1 MYYHNERLFKY
12 TKFNSNPEKD
22 MARILMEHGEIKKLA
37 EKFSV
42 SLPTVR
48 DALRF
53 KTKSTKANMLRK
65 AALENG
71 GVLKEAKV
79 LKKE

>member
-1 MYYHNERLFKY
+1 
-12 TKFNSNPEKD
+12 
-22 MARILMEHGEIKKLA
+22 MEHGEITRLA
-37 EKFSV
+37 EKFNV

-53 KTKSTKANMLRK
+53 KSQSHKAGMLRK

-71 GVLKEAKV
+71 GVLKGSKNDA
-79 LKKE
+79 

>member
-1 MYYHNERLFKY
+1 
-12 TKFNSNPEKD
+12 
-22 MARILMEHGEIKKLA
+22 MEHGEITRLA
-37 EKFSV
+37 EKFKV

-53 KTKSTKANMLRK
+53 KTKSPKANMLRK

-71 GVLKEAKV
+71 GVLKEAK
-79 LKKE
+79 KIGKQYMKAMCE